1 MNHSR
6 NSVRKLTMLA
16 LLTAMSIVFA
26 RVLSISTGF
35 VRFNLG
41 SLPTL
46 LAAVLFGPV
55 EGFAVGAV
63 ADMIGGTL
71 SGYAINPLITL
82 GAGSIGLTA
91 GLLWRAL
98 PNLRLGLRTQISVF
112 AGHAVGSIVINSL
125 ALHLFYNYPWSVL
138 VTRIPN
144 ALVLAAVNTV
154 LVRLLLENT
163 NLVVTRETILQV
175 VWGTDI
181 SVESRTVDMH
191 IRTLRKKLGDAGKYI
206 CTVRKVGYKLT
217 DEEEAGEE

>member
-91 GLLWRAL
+91 GLLWRACPTCGWACAPRSACL
-98 PNLRLGLRTQISVF
+98 PAMRWAPLSSTRWHSTS
-112 AGHAVGSIVINSL
+112 SI
-125 ALHLFYNYPWSVL
+125 
-138 VTRIPN
+138 
-144 ALVLAAVNTV
+144 
-154 LVRLLLENT
+154 
-163 NLVVTRETILQV
+163 TIRGAC
-175 VWGTDI
+175 W
-181 SVESRTVDMH
+181 
-191 IRTLRKKLGDAGKYI
+191 
-206 CTVRKVGYKLT
+206 
-217 DEEEAGEE
+217 

>member
-98 PNLRLGLRTQISVF
+98 PTCGWACAPRSACLPAMRWAPLSSTRWHSTS
-112 AGHAVGSIVINSL
+112 SI
-125 ALHLFYNYPWSVL
+125 
-138 VTRIPN
+138 
-144 ALVLAAVNTV
+144 
-154 LVRLLLENT
+154 
-163 NLVVTRETILQV
+163 TIRGAC
-175 VWGTDI
+175 W
-181 SVESRTVDMH
+181 
-191 IRTLRKKLGDAGKYI
+191 
-206 CTVRKVGYKLT
+206 
-217 DEEEAGEE
+217 